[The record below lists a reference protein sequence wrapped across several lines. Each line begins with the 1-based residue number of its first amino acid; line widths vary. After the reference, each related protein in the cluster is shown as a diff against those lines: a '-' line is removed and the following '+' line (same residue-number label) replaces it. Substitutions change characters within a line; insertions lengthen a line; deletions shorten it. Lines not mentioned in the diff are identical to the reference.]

1 MQYTELID
9 YELSLPI
16 QYAGPL
22 KGLCIYNELNFIN
35 RLTEK
40 QKQKLVNHHSMVI
53 RLGNIKFIF
62 CCSAVMWIQVILYL
76 ITKSPFNYAC

>member
-40 QKQKLVNHHSMVI
+40 QKQKLVNHHSIVI
-53 RLGNIKFIF
+53 RLEISNSFSVAQPLYGFKLFFI
-62 CCSAVMWIQVILYL
+62 
-76 ITKSPFNYAC
+76 